1 VVLSFTGLS
10 NPSGV
15 AVNMNGAVWVTDTG
29 NNRVVELPASSPSQT
44 VLGFTDLNAPSGL
57 TLDNNSNVFV
67 ADATTTRWLWASP
80 QTQQTPT
87 PPWQATSSTEWV
99 GPFSGLQAPR
109 GVVSSG
115 SNDYVVDSGNN
126 RVLRWKGGNAPDVV
140 PFTGLNG
147 PDGLAVTY
155 TTGDVW
161 VVDTGNNRV
170 LRLQNF
176 NQPTPVQTVLPLTG
190 LSSPHGVALD
200 TSFHNNSNANAII
213 LFVTDTGNNRVVKL
227 TIDDTAHTATQSMMP
242 FAGLNK
248 PTGVT
253 VDGSGNL
260 YVVDSGNNRVL
271 KLDKAFAAQ

>member
-1 VVLSFTGLS
+1 VVLPFTGLS

-15 AVNMNGAVWVTDTG
+15 AVNGNAVYVTDTG

-44 VLGFTDLNAPSGL
+44 VLGFTDLNAPSGV
-57 TLDNNSNVFV
+57 TVTNNSNLFV
-67 ADATTTRWLWASP
+67 GDATTTRWLWANP
-80 QTQQTPT
+80 QTEQTPT
-87 PPWQATSSTEWV
+87 PPYQATSSTEWV
-99 GPFSGLQAPR
+99 GPFSGLQGPR
-109 GVVSSG
+109 GVASSG
-115 SNDYVVDSGNN
+115 NNEYVVDGGNN

-140 PFTGLNG
+140 PFTGLNS

-170 LRLQNF
+170 LRLEKF
-176 NQPTPVQTVLPLTG
+176 DQPTPVLTVLPFTGLTG
-190 LSSPHGVALD
+190 PHGVAQD
-200 TSFHNNSNANAII
+200 TSFHNNSTAII
-213 LFVTDTGNNRVVKL
+213 LFVTDTGNNRVLKL

-260 YVVDSGNNRVL
+260 YVVDSGNNRVV

>member
-1 VVLSFTGLS
+1 
-10 NPSGV
+10 
-15 AVNMNGAVWVTDTG
+15 M
-29 NNRVVELPASSPSQT
+29 
-44 VLGFTDLNAPSGL
+44 
-57 TLDNNSNVFV
+57 TLDNNSNAFV
-67 ADATTTRWLWASP
+67 ADATTTRWLWANP

-115 SNDYVVDSGNN
+115 QQ
-126 RVLRWKGGNAPDVV
+126 RLRRRQWEQPRAQMEGRECPDVV

-176 NQPTPVQTVLPLTG
+176 NQPTPLQTVLPFTG
-190 LSSPHGVALD
+190 LTSPHGVALD
-200 TSFHNNSNANAII
+200 TSFHNNNTNAII
-213 LFVTDTGNNRVVKL
+213 LFVTDTGNNRVVR
-227 TIDDTAHTATQSMMP
+227 S
-242 FAGLNK
+242 
-248 PTGVT
+248 
-253 VDGSGNL
+253 
-260 YVVDSGNNRVL
+260 
-271 KLDKAFAAQ
+271 